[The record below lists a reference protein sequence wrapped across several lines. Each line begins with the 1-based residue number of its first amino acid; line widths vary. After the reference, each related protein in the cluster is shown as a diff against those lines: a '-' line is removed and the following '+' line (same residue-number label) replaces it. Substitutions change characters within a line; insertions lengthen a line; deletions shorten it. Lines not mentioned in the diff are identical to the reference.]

1 MLAYGAVLGFVHL
14 IGGAR
19 LALAPPSSETVRVAS
34 FTHTPRGLDS
44 WDLIGH
50 RVQGAALDSVRA
62 LLRTIRTRCS
72 NGAGARRGRE
82 PRW

>member
-1 MLAYGAVLGFVHL
+1 MLAYGAVLVFVHL

-62 LLRTIRTRCS
+62 LLRAHQDTLLEWSRREAR
-72 NGAGARRGRE
+72 AGAMV
-82 PRW
+82 